1 MRTMEIFRIVI
12 SSGLLLSDPAFAQLK
27 PGAGQDTVEANC
39 AACHTTDYIKMNAP
53 FLSPDAW
60 KAEVTKMRAA
70 FGSPID
76 DAVAAEIVQYLTT
89 EYGPKK

>member
-1 MRTMEIFRIVI
+1 MRRTAMFRII
-12 SSGLLLSDPAFAQLK
+12 IGIGLVLAIPAFAEVK
-27 PGAGQDTVEANC
+27 PGTGQDTVEANC
-39 AACHTTDYIKMNAP
+39 GACHTTDYIRMNAP
-53 FLSPDAW
+53 FLTPDAW

-76 DAVAAEIVQYLTT
+76 DAVAAEIVRYLTT

>member
-1 MRTMEIFRIVI
+1 MKTFVVVCAT
-12 SSGLLLSDPAFAQLK
+12 LLMTGSARAELK
-27 PGAGQDTVEANC
+27 PGSGQETVEANC
-39 AACHTTDYIKMNAP
+39 GACHTTDYIRMNAP

-60 KAEVTKMRAA
+60 KAEVTKMRVA

>member
-1 MRTMEIFRIVI
+1 MFRFII
-12 SSGLLLSDPAFAQLK
+12 GIGMLLATPAIAQLK
-27 PGAGQDTVEANC
+27 PGVGQDTVEASC
-39 AACHTTDYIKMNAP
+39 GACHTTDYIRMNAP
-53 FLSPDAW
+53 FLSAEAW
-60 KAEVTKMRAA
+60 KAEVAKMRAA